1 MGFEVI
7 SWSRE
12 WRRNQRC
19 AIVGADGL
27 MGCCRV
33 AKRRVQVKI
42 LVAEVEVRAHIM
54 VRSHSPGLSERASE
68 QRDPVA
74 GTEGLNGGRR
84 HACAAGSGK
93 QASTSTHTSQL

>member
-42 LVAEVEVRAHIM
+42 LVAEVEVRRISWCDRIHLDS
-54 VRSHSPGLSERASE
+54 VNERANRGI
-68 QRDPVA
+68 Q
-74 GTEGLNGGRR
+74 
-84 HACAAGSGK
+84 
-93 QASTSTHTSQL
+93 